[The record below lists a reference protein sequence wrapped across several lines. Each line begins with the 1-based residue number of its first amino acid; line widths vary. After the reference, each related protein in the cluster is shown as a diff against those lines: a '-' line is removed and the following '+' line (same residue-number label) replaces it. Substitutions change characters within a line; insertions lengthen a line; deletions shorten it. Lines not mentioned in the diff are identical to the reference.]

1 MTNIDINLKNS
12 KFYIV
17 EVRVDDYR
25 NGEHYFNT
33 SDNIFLF
40 KYQAEKIKNELFKK
54 EVSELFSENDI
65 NIPENLDNYDGYDIN
80 TETINDSD
88 FTENYSWID
97 SEDIYLSVKIKE
109 LTVNTN
115 L

>member
-1 MTNIDINLKNS
+1 MDNIDINLKNS

-25 NGEHYFNT
+25 DGEHYFYT

-40 KYQAEKIKNELFKK
+40 KYQAERTKNELFKK
-54 EVSELFSENDI
+54 EVSEFFSENDI
-65 NIPENLDNYDGYDIN
+65 SIPENLDNYDGYDIN
-80 TETINDSD
+80 TQTINDSD

>member
-1 MTNIDINLKNS
+1 MNNIDINFKNS

-25 NGEHYFNT
+25 DGEHYFYT

-40 KYQAEKIKNELFKK
+40 KYQAEKTKNELFKK
-54 EVSELFSENDI
+54 EVSEFFSENDI
-65 NIPENLDNYDGYDIN
+65 SIPENLNNYNGYDITN
-80 TETINDSD
+80 RIINDAE
-88 FTENYSWID
+88 FNENYSWID
-97 SEDIYLSVKIKE
+97 SEDIYLSVKIKA

>member
-1 MTNIDINLKNS
+1 MNNIDINLKNS

-25 NGEHYFNT
+25 DGEHYFNT
-33 SDNIFLF
+33 SDNILLF
-40 KYQAEKIKNELFKK
+40 KYQAEKAKNEMFEREVGNYFTEREIVMPDNLF
-54 EVSELFSENDI
+54 DY
-65 NIPENLDNYDGYDIN
+65 DNY
-80 TETINDSD
+80 ETNMDYVNDSA
-88 FTENYSWID
+88 FRENISWID
-97 SEDIYLSVKIKE
+97 TDNVYVSARVKE

>member
-40 KYQAEKIKNELFKK
+40 KYQAEKVKNELFAY
-54 EVSELFSENDI
+54 EINNYFTEREIVLPDDLSDYEN
-65 NIPENLDNYDGYDIN
+65 Y
-80 TETINDSD
+80 ETNMDYVNDSAFRED
-88 FTENYSWID
+88 ISWID
-97 SEDIYLSVKIKE
+97 TDNVYVSARIKE
-109 LTVNTN
+109 LILDTN

>member
-1 MTNIDINLKNS
+1 MKTNMWIDINLKNS

-40 KYQAEKIKNELFKK
+40 KSLPTT
-54 EVSELFSENDI
+54 
-65 NIPENLDNYDGYDIN
+65 NILEHL
-80 TETINDSD
+80 
-88 FTENYSWID
+88 W
-97 SEDIYLSVKIKE
+97 
-109 LTVNTN
+109 LT
-115 L
+115 

>member
-1 MTNIDINLKNS
+1 MDNIDINLKNS

-25 NGEHYFNT
+25 DGEHYFNT

-54 EVSELFSENDI
+54 EVSEFFSENDI
-65 NIPENLDNYDGYDIN
+65 SIPENLNNYNGYDITN
-80 TETINDSD
+80 GIINDAE
-88 FTENYSWID
+88 FNENYSWID
-97 SEDIYLSVKIKE
+97 SEDIYLAVKIKE

>member
-1 MTNIDINLKNS
+1 MDNIDINLKNS

-33 SDNIFLF
+33 SNNIFLF
-40 KYQAEKIKNELFKK
+40 KYEAEKAKNEMFKK
-54 EVSELFSENDI
+54 EVFEFFTENDI
-65 NIPENLDNYDGYDIN
+65 NIPENLDKYNEYDIN
-80 TETINDSD
+80 TETINDAE
-88 FTENYSWID
+88 FNKNYSWLD
-97 SEDIYLSVKIKE
+97 SDDIYLSVKIKE

>member
-1 MTNIDINLKNS
+1 MNNIDINLKNS

-25 NGEHYFNT
+25 DGEHYFNT

-40 KYQAEKIKNELFKK
+40 KYQAEKAKNELFKK
-54 EVSELFSENDI
+54 EVSEFFNENDI
-65 NIPENLDNYDGYDIN
+65 SIPENLDNYNRYAIN
-80 TETINDSD
+80 NNVINDAE
-88 FTENYSWID
+88 FNYNYSWID

-109 LTVNTN
+109 LTVNTK